1 MLAPPPRLLGVDD
14 ERPILRQAYERRVAA
29 MQALLAFDVSAIP
42 LEADLDPSRAPTS

>member
-1 MLAPPPRLLGVDD
+1 MNEFEAGRCTGRKVHSEGKLDRA
-14 ERPILRQAYERRVAA
+14 ELRSA